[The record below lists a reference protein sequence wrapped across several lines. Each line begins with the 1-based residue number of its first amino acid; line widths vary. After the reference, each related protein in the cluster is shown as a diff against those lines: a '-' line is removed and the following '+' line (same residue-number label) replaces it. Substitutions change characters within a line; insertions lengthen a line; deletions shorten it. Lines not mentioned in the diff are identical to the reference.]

1 MTRSTTI
8 TPSPDFKALVE
19 SAHGLYLVLTPSFT
33 IVAVSDAYLKAT
45 MTKRDEILGRHSFEV
60 FPDNLD
66 DSTAC
71 GGEDADDLVSVT
83 SRRE

>member
-1 MTRSTTI
+1 MTHSLPTVS
-8 TPSPDFKALVE
+8 PPDFRALFE
-19 SAHGLYLVLTPSFT
+19 SAPGLYLVLTPSFT

-45 MTKRDEILGRHSFEV
+45 LTKRDQILGRHSFDA

-66 DSTAC
+66 DPTAC
-71 GGEDADDLVSVT
+71 GGEDADDLVSAT